1 MNVARFNWI
10 VTFALVTKQLGVA
23 IRRST
28 RGDSRYCIYMFLV
41 LRVPNTKYEWYSTYS
56 LPYILRSLVAFL
68 QHCYSFVTSH
78 SNALQELVNQKV
90 FGLISRDV

>member
-28 RGDSRYCIYMFLV
+28 RGDSKILYIQHVPSSRSSEYRVRVVQYV
-41 LRVPNTKYEWYSTYS
+41 LST
-56 LPYILRSLVAFL
+56 ILRSLVAFL

-90 FGLISRDV
+90 FGLISRGV